1 MKNLFLSLLFL
12 GSLLA
17 HPIAAQNAQWRHL
30 GDTLL
35 SSWNTTTVLTAL
47 NGQTPHLAIQG
58 YDNLGNAHWSIQRWN
73 GSGWVKMDT
82 AGLGQMSYSALGFT
96 NAGTPQLAYFDGVS
110 GKFGIKRLLNGL
122 WSTLSE
128 SPVITTTGLYPISMV
143 FENNRLWVGFTH
155 PDQNNRAFVWHFDG
169 NSWLQLGQGGISVGN
184 VYPLMLQVDNGT
196 PWIAYREIQQEY
208 AGVVKKFD
216 GANWQTIGGSAF
228 DSNVH
233 GNMDFAVK
241 NGKPYLIHSDSS
253 TDFQANVI
261 SFDGTNWQQVGNPLI
276 TSAYSYLKLAI
287 DDQTNQPFFLFEDA
301 GPNFWGLS
309 AMRFNGTS
317 WEFVGNRGFIPNY
330 WSVTLIIRQGTPYVG
345 YQWGPFG
352 GPASFQVFSQTSSTQ
367 NLPDHAPF
375 FSIQPNP
382 VTQNHLMLH
391 MELEQ
396 PEQFSVALLDM
407 NGKNLSN
414 QSVFVSAGKSQ
425 TMLELPSLPSGAY
438 VLQLQAKS
446 GAMGASRICL
456 IQR

>member
-17 HPIAAQNAQWRHL
+17 QPIAAQTAQWRHL

-47 NGQTPHLAIQG
+47 DGQTPHMAIQG
-58 YDNLGNAHWSIQRWN
+58 YDDLGNVHWTIQRWN

-82 AGLGQMSYSALGFT
+82 TGLGQMSYAALGFT
-96 NAGTPQLAYFDGVS
+96 NNGTPQLAYFDGVS
-110 GKFGIKRLLNGL
+110 GKFGIKTLQNGL

-128 SPVITTTGLYPISMV
+128 SPIITTTGLYPISIV
-143 FENNRLWVGFTH
+143 FENNRLWVGFAH
-155 PDQNNRAFVWHFDG
+155 PEQNSRAFVWHFDG
-169 NSWLQLGQGGISVGN
+169 NSWLPLAQDGISIGS

-196 PWIAYREIQQEY
+196 PWIAYREIQQGY
-208 AGVVKKFD
+208 VGVVKKYD
-216 GANWQTIGGSAF
+216 GNSWQTIGGTAF

-233 GNMDFAVK
+233 GSMDFAVK
-241 NGKPYLIHSDSS
+241 NGKPYVIHSDSS
-253 TDFQANVI
+253 TNFLANVI

-276 TSAYSYLKLAI
+276 TPAYSFLKLAI

-301 GPNFWGLS
+301 GANFWGLS
-309 AMRFNGTS
+309 AMRFNGTN
-317 WEFVGNRGFIPNY
+317 WEFVGNRGFISNY
-330 WSVTLIIRQGTPYVG
+330 WSVTLIIHQSTPYVG

-367 NLPDHAPF
+367 SLPGKTHF
-375 FSIQPNP
+375 FSLQPNP
-382 VTQNHLMLH
+382 ITQNYVMLQ
-391 MELEQ
+391 MELELA
-396 PEQFSVALLDM
+396 EQFSVVLLDM
-407 NGKNLSN
+407 SGKAVSN
-414 QSVFVSAGKSQ
+414 QSVYVSAGKSQ

-438 VLQLQAKS
+438 ILQLQAKS
-446 GAMGASRICL
+446 GRMNASQLCL